1 MMIGARLIFKMELI
15 FVQKD
20 LFQKKASDFEE
31 TFLRKLSRENHT
43 RKVQKLNP
51 AAKIFQKVS

>member
-1 MMIGARLIFKMELI
+1 MRIRVGLIFKIELI
-15 FVQKD
+15 IIQTD
-20 LFQKKASDFEE
+20 LFQQKASDFEE

-51 AAKIFQKVS
+51 AAKIIQKVS